1 MDTLQ
6 KIATVFGGT
15 GFVGRHIIRRLAKA
29 GYTVKVATR
38 AAERAYFLRP
48 YGTPGTIVPVVCD
61 YGDPTSIAAA
71 VAHATIVIN
80 CIGALAPRGKNG
92 FARVHVEIPRAIAA
106 ACREAGVARL
116 IHISSLSAGRGQS
129 RYAHSKAEGETAVRQ
144 EFPAAVIL
152 RPSVIFGPEDHFFNM
167 FAELSR
173 FTPALPL
180 IGGGDTKFQ
189 PVYVD
194 NVADAVRAVIREPDA
209 AGRTFELG
217 GPDIVTFRDIYRR
230 LFSATGRRRCLIRL
244 PFGIAKVQAA
254 FLQILPHPLLTVD
267 QVETL
272 KSDNTVSADAL
283 TLASLGINAKSMD
296 GIVPGYLEYS
306 RTGGKF
312 ADKKRA

>member
-1 MDTLQ
+1 MQ

-15 GFVGRHIIRRLAKA
+15 GFVGRHIIRRLAKV

-48 YGTPGTIVPVVCD
+48 YGTPGTIVPIVCD
-61 YGDPTSIAAA
+61 YSDSASIAAA
-71 VAHATIVIN
+71 IEHANIVIN
-80 CIGALAPRGKNG
+80 CIGTLAPRGKNG
-92 FARVHVEIPRAIAA
+92 FTRTHVEIPRNIAA
-106 ACREAGVARL
+106 ASREAGVARL
-116 IHISSLSAGRGQS
+116 IHISSLSAGRGES
-129 RYAHSKAEGETAVRQ
+129 RYARSKGEGEGAVRQ
-144 EFPAAVIL
+144 EFPAAIIL
-152 RPSVIFGPEDHFFNM
+152 RPSVIFGPEDNFFNM

-180 IGGGDTKFQ
+180 IGGDTKFQ
-189 PVYVD
+189 PVYVGD
-194 NVADAVRAVIREPDA
+194 VADAVMAVIHEPDA

-217 GPDIVTFRDIYRR
+217 GPDIVTFRDIYQQV
-230 LFSATGRRRCLIRL
+230 FSATGRRRCLIRL
-244 PFGIAKVQAA
+244 PFGIAKIQAA
-254 FLQILPHPLLTVD
+254 FLQMLPHPVLTVD

-272 KSDNTVSADAL
+272 KSDNIVSPGAL
-283 TLASLGINAKSMD
+283 TLASLGISAKSMD